1 MTALAWTLVLLL
13 FEKRLKSALIVLC
26 GFFDIRSFT
35 QNLFLNIIYSLFT
48 HLLKLFYCISLKRM
62 ELSIQ
67 LKIGGSVLRVQLHLQ
82 RDIL

>member
-48 HLLKLFYCISLKRM
+48 HLLKLFYCIWLKRM
-62 ELSIQ
+62 ESSIQ
-67 LKIGGSVLRVQLHLQ
+67 LKIGGSDLRVHLHLQ